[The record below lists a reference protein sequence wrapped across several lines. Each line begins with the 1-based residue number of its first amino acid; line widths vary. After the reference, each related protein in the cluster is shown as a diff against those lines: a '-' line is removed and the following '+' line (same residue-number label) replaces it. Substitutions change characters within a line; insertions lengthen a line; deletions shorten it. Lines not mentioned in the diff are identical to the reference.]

1 VLDHSR
7 KGWRR
12 WGTRWLSDDEY
23 AVIQDEIKRLKKDIA
38 DQETVASRAYDR
50 LWSANQQYINA
61 VNSQEQARYLM
72 EWMRGYGNPVA
83 QGGYQR
89 NNNNPWDPN
98 FGQYQASPVVDNYVR
113 AYSEAQRLGPEVQLA
128 MREFQREQT
137 KLAQLDNK
145 TIRPEW
151 PTTFEPVD
159 PTGPEANRSIDRG
172 PAPTTAKAPVLAP
185 PGPNNGPI
193 NRLRPPTQPAAK

>member
-1 VLDHSR
+1 
-7 KGWRR
+7 
-12 WGTRWLSDDEY
+12 
-23 AVIQDEIKRLKKDIA
+23 VIQDEIKRLKKDIA

-72 EWMRGYGNPVA
+72 EWMRAYGNPVA

-89 NNNNPWDPN
+89 NQTPWDPN
-98 FGQYQASPVVDNYVR
+98 FGQYQASPVVDNFVR

-137 KLAQLDNK
+137 KLAQVENK
-145 TIRPEW
+145 SIRPDW

-159 PTGPEANRSIDRG
+159 PNGPEAQKPIDHA
-172 PAPTTAKAPVLAP
+172 PAPTTAKTPAVAP

-193 NRLRPPTQPAAK
+193 LNRLRPATQPAAK